1 MQGRESTAINATISM
16 NLKNLMLSSKKKVT
30 KENIPYDFRQS
41 LKKKNR
47 QYQNIVFRDARL
59 DGKTKTKAETII
71 IYIRTVVA
79 LRR

>member
-41 LKKKNR
+41 LKKKK
-47 QYQNIVFRDARL
+47 QAVPKYSV
-59 DGKTKTKAETII
+59 
-71 IYIRTVVA
+71 
-79 LRR
+79 